1 MTGAPLPEG
10 ADCVLM
16 QELTDSGEETVQL
29 YSALKPQQN
38 VVFRGGDIAAGAIIA
53 AEGTPLTSAH
63 LGVLAGQGYA
73 EVPVYRTLTVG
84 ILSTGSELLEAGEA
98 WAPGKIYDAAPG
110 GRGAPVIMRAAHPAG
125 RAAAGASP
133 A

>member
-29 YSALKPQQN
+29 YAAMKPQPN
-38 VVFRGGDIAAGAIIA
+38 VVFRGGGHRRRCCHRRSRN
-53 AEGTPLTSAH
+53 GTAPAH

-73 EVPVYRTLTVG
+73 EVPVYTTLTVG
-84 ILSTGSELLEAGEA
+84 VLATGSELLSSG
-98 WAPGKIYDAAPG
+98 
-110 GRGAPVIMRAAHPAG
+110 
-125 RAAAGASP
+125 
-133 A
+133 